1 MVGDSLYRSS
11 SFRLSDGRRGLDDSC
26 IRRLRSVLLSR
37 LDFWDNPGLGVSR
50 DFFCDAVDSVVRLS
64 GLSNFLFCPSF
75 QFAGENTGYMS
86 RIRILPEAVAN
97 RIAAGEVVERPASVV
112 KELLENALDAGA
124 KTIRVE
130 VEAGGKRMIRI
141 IDDGHGMS
149 HDDALL
155 AFERHATSKLRSAD
169 DLLSIPTLGFRG
181 EALPTIAAVSRLLLE
196 TRAEED
202 AEGTRVEF
210 AGGKLVNVKPAGL
223 PAGTTVSVA
232 DLFYSVPARRKF
244 LKSDTTELGHIASLV
259 THYALANPGRQFV
272 LTTPTQQIVD
282 CSPVE
287 RLAERVYQLFGK
299 QSFDELI
306 EIPVVSAAFRAAITE
321 PELEPAEEKAR
332 LTVYGFTS
340 RPEIQRPNRNGIYIF
355 VNRRLVRDRLILH
368 AIHEAYRNILPSNV
382 FPATLLF
389 LEMPYDEVDV
399 NVHPAKIEVRFRRSQ
414 FVHDFTRDAIRQA
427 LMSARPIASFAAA
440 AAASGAL
447 QNANTSAAS
456 LSNAPS
462 MDPTAPS
469 IVPRAIIP
477 AMEEIGLGSGVGSD
491 GGFDLTSA
499 PLQPIEQ
506 RFVFPAGP
514 ESLVESSAAFG
525 APSLASEPPA
535 PNWAANFA
543 AGNGSAPA
551 TLPHPDQIADLK
563 PLGQVSSSFIVAVNG
578 EGLWLVDQHVAH
590 ERVLFEQHLE
600 ARRAGKVESQRMLM
614 PMILELS
621 PRQLV
626 IYEKIAEELS
636 ANGFEVELMGPRSV
650 AIQAAPAGITGSD
663 AEKLLTEILD
673 GIERENA
680 AISIETLQAKIAAST
695 ACHAAIKVN
704 MPLDQTKME
713 WLLAALAKTDC
724 PMSCPHGR
732 PVVLRYSIKEIEKAF
747 HRI

>member
-1 MVGDSLYRSS
+1 
-11 SFRLSDGRRGLDDSC
+11 
-26 IRRLRSVLLSR
+26 
-37 LDFWDNPGLGVSR
+37 
-50 DFFCDAVDSVVRLS
+50 
-64 GLSNFLFCPSF
+64 
-75 QFAGENTGYMS
+75 MS

-259 THYALANPGRQFV
+259 THYALANPGRQFI

-321 PELEPAEEKAR
+321 SELEPAEEKAR

-491 GGFDLTSA
+491 GGFDLTGA

-506 RFVFPAGP
+506 RFAFPAGP
-514 ESLVESSAAFG
+514 DSSTEPGAAFG
-525 APSLASEPPA
+525 APGIASEPSA

-636 ANGFEVELMGPRSV
+636 ANGFEVEPMGPRSV

-732 PVVLRYSIKEIEKAF
+732 PVVLRYSVKEIEKAF

>member
-1 MVGDSLYRSS
+1 
-11 SFRLSDGRRGLDDSC
+11 
-26 IRRLRSVLLSR
+26 
-37 LDFWDNPGLGVSR
+37 
-50 DFFCDAVDSVVRLS
+50 
-64 GLSNFLFCPSF
+64 
-75 QFAGENTGYMS
+75 MS

-97 RIAAGEVVERPASVV
+97 SIAAGEVVERHASVV

-130 VEAGGKRMIRI
+130 VEAGGKRMIRV
-141 IDDGHGMS
+141 IDDGYGMA

-169 DLLSIPTLGFRG
+169 DLLSIATLGFRG

-196 TRAEED
+196 TNAEEQT
-202 AEGTRVEF
+202 EGTRVEF
-210 AGGKLVNVKPAGL
+210 AGGKLLGVKPAGL
-223 PAGTTVSVA
+223 PVGTTISVA
-232 DLFYSVPARRKF
+232 DLFYCVPARRKF
-244 LKSDTTELGHIASLV
+244 LKSETTELGHIASLV

-272 LTTPTQQIVD
+272 LTTPTQQIVN
-282 CSPVE
+282 CAPVE
-287 RLAERVYQLFGK
+287 RLADRVYQLFGR
-299 QSFDELI
+299 QSLDELV
-306 EIPVVSAAFRAAITE
+306 EIPTVSAAFRAAITE
-321 PELEPAEEKAR
+321 PELEPEEEKAR
-332 LTVYGFTS
+332 ISVFGFTS
-340 RPEIQRPNRNGIYIF
+340 RPDVQRPNRNGIYVF

-368 AIHEAYRNILPSNV
+368 AIHEAYRNILPGNV

-414 FVHDFTRDAIRQA
+414 FVHDFTRDAIRAA
-427 LMSARPIASFAAA
+427 LMGTRPIASFAAA
-440 AAASGAL
+440 AGNGAPQQTMSDVMASIAGTQSL
-447 QNANTSAAS
+447 NTASA
-456 LSNAPS
+456 
-462 MDPTAPS
+462 TG
-469 IVPRAIIP
+469 VPRAIIP
-477 AMEEIGLGSGVGSD
+477 AMEEIGVGSGVGSD
-491 GGFDLTSA
+491 GGFDLTGA
-499 PLQPIEQ
+499 PLRPVAQ
-506 RFVFPAGP
+506 RFSFEPG
-514 ESLVESSAAFG
+514 SAFG
-525 APSLASEPPA
+525 ATDAPVEPSG

-543 AGNGSAPA
+543 AASSDAPA
-551 TLPHPDQIADLK
+551 RLPHPDEITDLK

-578 EGLWLVDQHVAH
+578 EGLWIVDQHVAH
-590 ERVLFEQHLE
+590 ERVLFEQHLD
-600 ARRAGKVESQRMLM
+600 ARHAGKVESQRMLM

-636 ANGFEVELMGPRSV
+636 ANGFEVEPMGPRSV
-650 AIQAAPAGITGSD
+650 AIQGVPAGIATGD

-732 PVVLRYSIKEIEKAF
+732 PVVLRYSVKEIERAF